1 MPLQLWALVLAPPLF
16 LLGVL
21 AWRPGQAIARQA
33 AGWLRMAARRPS
45 RAVALSF
52 VAGVLASALPAL
64 VFGPPVPQSHDEFCY
79 LLQADTFASG
89 RLANP
94 TPPLPSHFANPHQLL
109 RPTYA
114 AKYHPGQGLTLAAGQ
129 ALTGSALPGLWL
141 QCGFLGAALTWML
154 GAFLPSRWALA
165 TSLASVLWLCGASYW
180 GYSYWGGCLPA
191 AAAALVF
198 GATWRLARPRSEAG
212 AGVGALLGLG
222 LVGLALTRPFDGLLA
237 SLAAGVVL
245 LAAVWIRPQR
255 GWLPALG
262 GTAGILALGFG
273 WLLLYDRAVTG
284 DPLLMPYVLYER
296 TTASAPFFV
305 WQSPR
310 SIPVNQDPVLAN
322 FDRLYETQYRAQR
335 TPSGWLRA
343 AVASLRRAAM
353 FFLGP
358 AFWIAFVALPWRDS
372 RVRFAVAAI
381 ALVTAGVLSLVFFMP
396 HYEAPIAPLI
406 SLLVA
411 LGLRRLRGWRRR
423 SGLGRRAVAG
433 LTAASCGA
441 LIVNFLVL
449 GEVRREGWGLR
460 RVELAARLDADRG
473 RDLVFVEFGSGA
485 IDNGWVYNRADLE
498 SAPIVWARSIG
509 SREDCDLVARFPGRR
524 VWRLEVRDLAT
535 PPRLVEESSAA
546 CAATPI

>member
-1 MPLQLWALVLAPPLF
+1 MF
-16 LLGVL
+16 
-21 AWRPGQAIARQA
+21 
-33 AGWLRMAARRPS
+33 
-45 RAVALSF
+45 
-52 VAGVLASALPAL
+52 
-64 VFGPPVPQSHDEFCY
+64 
-79 LLQADTFASG
+79 
-89 RLANP
+89 
-94 TPPLPSHFANPHQLL
+94 
-109 RPTYA
+109 
-114 AKYHPGQGLTLAAGQ
+114 
-129 ALTGSALPGLWL
+129 
-141 QCGFLGAALTWML
+141 
-154 GAFLPSRWALA
+154 GAFLPSRWALGA
-165 TSLASVLWLCGASYW
+165 ALGSVIWLCAASYW

-198 GATWRLARPRSEAG
+198 GATWRLVRPRSQAE

-237 SLAAGVVL
+237 ALAAGAVL
-245 LAAVWIRPQR
+245 LAAIWRRPHR
-255 GWLPALG
+255 GWVPAVG

-296 TTASAPFFV
+296 TSAAAPFFV

-310 SIPVNQDPVLAN
+310 SIPANEDPVLAN

-343 AVASLRRAAM
+343 AVASLRRAAI

-358 AFWIAFVALPWRDS
+358 ALWIAFVALPWRDS

-381 ALVTAGVLSLVFFMP
+381 ALVSAGVLSLAFFMP

-406 SLLVA
+406 ALLVA

-433 LTAASCGA
+433 LTAASCAA
-441 LIVNFLVL
+441 LVVNFLAL
-449 GEVRREGWGLR
+449 GEARREGWGR
-460 RVELAARLDADRG
+460 QRVDVAARLESETG
-473 RDLVFVEFGSGA
+473 RDLVFVEFGGGA

-509 SREDCDLVARFPGRR
+509 ARQDCDLVARFRGRR
-524 VWRLEVRDLAT
+524 VWRLEVRDLAA
-535 PPRLVEESSAA
+535 PPRLVEQPGAA
-546 CAATPI
+546 CGATPV